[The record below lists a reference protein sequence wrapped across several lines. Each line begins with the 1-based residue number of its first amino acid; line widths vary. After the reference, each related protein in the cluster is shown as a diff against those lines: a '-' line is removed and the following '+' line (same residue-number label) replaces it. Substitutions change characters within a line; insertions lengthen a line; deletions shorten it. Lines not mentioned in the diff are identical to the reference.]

1 LSGVSVDKAHRRRSI
16 LGQPKSVWA
25 IAFACGVSFTGSG
38 LVSPILPTM
47 ASRLHATPAQMSLM
61 FTSYLSVTAFTML
74 ATGWVSSRIG
84 AKRTLVIGL
93 LLTALFSALAG
104 ASHGLYGIIGFR
116 AGWGLGH
123 ALFIATA
130 LAVIVGASSG
140 GIAGAIVLYE
150 AALGIGVALGPVIGG
165 FLGEISWRLPFF
177 GVSTLMVIALICVVT
192 LVAPTAESA
201 DHTSVLEP
209 IKALRERGLRTTSL
223 AALLYNC
230 GLFIVLSYAPYP
242 MRITAHELGFVF
254 FGWGVLIAI
263 FATLC
268 APWAQRHIGTAR
280 SLYLTMLLIALDV
293 AAIGYWIDR
302 PRIIIGCVI
311 ASGALIGMNNTLLTG
326 TVMGVAQVPGPTASS
341 AYNFVRFLGGG
352 VAPWLAGVA
361 GRHYGHHWAFYVG
374 AVAVVLGLVM
384 LTTMHR
390 LIVRVDEQRDQET
403 EEVIEEFLDSMGN
416 VG

>member
-1 LSGVSVDKAHRRRSI
+1 MDRPHRRRGF
-16 LGQPKSVWA
+16 LTQPKSVWA

-47 ASRLHATPAQMSLM
+47 ASRLHATPAQMSLL
-61 FTSYLSVTAFTML
+61 FTSYLSVTAFAML
-74 ATGWVSSRIG
+74 TTGWVSSRIG
-84 AKRTLVIGL
+84 AKRTLVVGL
-93 LLTALFSALAG
+93 LLTAVFSALAG
-104 ASHGLYGIIGFR
+104 AADGLDAIIGFR

-150 AALGIGVALGPVIGG
+150 AALGVGVALGPVIGG

-177 GVSTLMVIALICVVT
+177 GVATLMAIALICVVT

-201 DHTSVLEP
+201 DHASVLEP
-209 IKALRERGLRTTSL
+209 LKALRDRGLRTTSI

-230 GLFIVLSYAPYP
+230 GLFIVISYASYP
-242 MRITAHELGFVF
+242 MKITAHQLGFVF

-263 FATLC
+263 FATFC

-280 SLYLTMLLIALDV
+280 SLYLTMLLLALDV
-293 AAIGYWIDR
+293 AAIGYWVER
-302 PRIIIGCVI
+302 PRIIIICVI
-311 ASGALIGMNNTLLTG
+311 ASGALIGMNNILLTG
-326 TVMGVAQVPGPTASS
+326 TVMGVAQVPGPTASA

-352 VAPWLAGVA
+352 VAPWLAGIA
-361 GRHYGHHWAFYVG
+361 GRRYGHPWAFYVG
-374 AVAVVLGLVM
+374 AAAVVLGLVM

-390 LIVRVDEQRDQET
+390 LIVQADRHRDQQTKEAM
-403 EEVIEEFLDSMGN
+403 EEFLDSMGN